1 MDDYALEIEAIASEI
16 REVANKAISD
26 AGSTCEVNEH
36 ICVAEKLKATL
47 VNGNLYLDQLIREMM
62 SMNNE

>member
-16 REVANKAISD
+16 RDVANKAISD
-26 AGSTCEVNEH
+26 AGSTCEVNEL
-36 ICVAEKLKATL
+36 ICIAEKLKATM
-47 VNGNLYLDQLIREMM
+47 VNGNLDLDQLIREMM